1 MHGNIQQTALD
12 RSVIHR
18 VECLIDFAQTAVALV
33 LDDRL
38 DALWI
43 CQQRTLAMWVTR
55 SQTLLWGYWVA
66 MRRMKGGHKGA
77 PANFH

>member
-18 VECLIDFAQTAVALV
+18 VECLIDFAQTVVALV
-33 LDDRL
+33 LGGRL

-43 CQQRTLAMWVTR
+43 YQQRTSAMWVT
-55 SQTLLWGYWVA
+55 
-66 MRRMKGGHKGA
+66 
-77 PANFH
+77 